1 MQSGCLSRRPCAT
14 LRYAKS
20 TKPSLHAANQQSA
33 RKAPLRAAAAAE
45 AAAADVSEVPPGPDT
60 IFQGLCSASGIAS
73 DAVKI
78 ERISRDKGTGLFA
91 AKDIAKGQAVLR

>member
-1 MQSGCLSRRPCAT
+1 MRYGKSVRPT
-14 LRYAKS
+14 LRVAD
-20 TKPSLHAANQQSA
+20 QISA

-60 IFQGLCSASGIAS
+60 IFQGLCSASGITS

-78 ERISRDKGTGLFA
+78 QRISKDKGTGLFA